1 MKKVTI
7 LGSTGT
13 IGCNTLELISNS
25 DNFKVTTLTAGNN
38 VDLLIKQA
46 LEFKPELAIIENDS
60 LYNELKT
67 ALTGTNIRTASG
79 KQAIAQAAAIP
90 TDIVISGIV
99 GAAALPPT
107 LAAIRQGTKIGL
119 ANKECLVCAG
129 DLFMD
134 EVTKHNVEIIPI
146 DSEHNSLFQV
156 FEFDK
161 KDSVEKITLTASG
174 GSFRNFTKE
183 QLANVTPTQ
192 AVKHPNWTMGAK
204 ISVDSST
211 MMNKGLEVI
220 EAYHLFPVSVE
231 QIDVVVHPESI
242 IHGMVHYNDGSV
254 KAGLSVPDMKIPI
267 SYALGFPNRMKN
279 NTERLDLTKL
289 GKLTFEQPDTNKF
302 PALKLAYETLEMGGN
317 AACILNAANE
327 IAVDNFLSG
336 KISFID
342 IINVVKDSL
351 EKIEN
356 KNLNSIEEVFET
368 DIKAREVAL
377 KAVRNINN

>member
-1 MKKVTI
+1 LKKVTI